1 MKILPLR
8 NQVLCK
14 LLELAPTNGS
24 IVRVRDTQAIREA
37 EVLAVGP
44 ECRDVQVGQVVIV
57 NRLVLTQIGE
67 QYLTAEP
74 HILGTRS

>member
-8 NQVLCK
+8 NQVVCK
-14 LLELAPTNGS
+14 LLELAPSNGH

-67 QYLTAEP
+67 QYLTAES
-74 HILGTRS
+74 HILGTR

>member
-14 LLELAPTNGS
+14 LLELAPGNGK

-67 QYLTAEP
+67 QYLTAES
-74 HILGTRS
+74 HILGIR

>member
-14 LLELAPTNGS
+14 LLALAPGNGH

-74 HILGTRS
+74 HILGTR